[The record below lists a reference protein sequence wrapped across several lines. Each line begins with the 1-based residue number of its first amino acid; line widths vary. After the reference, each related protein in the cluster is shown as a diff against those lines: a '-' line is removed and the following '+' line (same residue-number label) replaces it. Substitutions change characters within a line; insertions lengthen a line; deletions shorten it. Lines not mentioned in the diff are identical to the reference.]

1 MFFLLKSVEGC
12 PNMIVLEGE
21 QILSDIEK
29 LTQNPINFRHE
40 LKFWPDAIAF
50 TGTVKQ

>member
-21 QILSDIEK
+21 QILSDIQK
-29 LTQNPINFRHE
+29 LNKNPPNSLHE
-40 LKFWPDAIAF
+40 LIYLPDDELF
-50 TGTVKQ
+50 QSEL

>member
-21 QILSDIEK
+21 QILSDIQK
-29 LTQNPINFRHE
+29 LNKNPPNSLRE
-40 LKFWPDAIAF
+40 LIYLPDDELF
-50 TGTVKQ
+50 QSEL